1 MRDWKTYK
9 PAPGAPASSTN
20 PSALVHKRQSAVADP
35 KEAGESY
42 FEITLDMNAEQLTL
56 MFDDPATFESGPV
69 FGPGHAPAD
78 FQEAWRT
85 EAIRSKAG
93 IAETFGPWSSQSRID
108 GATYYRKATR
118 LQ

>member
-9 PAPGAPASSTN
+9 PAPGAPAPSSDGS
-20 PSALVHKRQSAVADP
+20 PRVDQPRSEVADP
-35 KEAGESY
+35 KAGEPY
-42 FEITLDMNAEQLTL
+42 LEIALDMNAEQLTL
-56 MFDDPATFESGPV
+56 LFDDPATFESGPV

-85 EAIRSKAG
+85 EAMRPKVD
-93 IAETFGPWSSQSRID
+93 IAETFGAWSSESRID

>member
-9 PAPGAPASSTN
+9 PAPGAPASSSDGS
-20 PSALVHKRQSAVADP
+20 PQVDERPAAADP
-35 KEAGESY
+35 KEAGKTY
-42 FEITLDMNAEQLTL
+42 FEITLDMNADQLTL
-56 MFDDPATFESGPV
+56 MFDDPATLESGPV

-85 EAIRSKAG
+85 EAMRSKAD
-93 IAETFGPWSSQSRID
+93 IADTFGPWSSESRID

>member
-9 PAPGAPASSTN
+9 PAPGAPAS
-20 PSALVHKRQSAVADP
+20 PSDGSPLGDQRHSVVADP
-35 KEAGESY
+35 KEAGKTY

-69 FGPGHAPAD
+69 LGPGQAPTD

-85 EAIRSKAG
+85 EAMRSKTDV
-93 IAETFGPWSSQSRID
+93 AETFGPWSSESRID